1 MPWERSS
8 LMGLKVNRQ
17 TDMDKLF
24 DQFASL
30 PDDKNNKLDVD
41 PRKKEREKERD
52 AAYARLK
59 QKETEEKK

>member
-1 MPWERSS
+1 
-8 LMGLKVNRQ
+8 MGLKVNRQ

-30 PDDKNNKLDVD
+30 PDDKNKKLEVD
-41 PRKKEREKERD
+41 PRKKEREAERD

-59 QKETEEKK
+59 KNTDTKK